1 MKKKQTEIL
10 LRRSGVLHDRDYPY
24 AFSVKSVRS
33 FARRVRSF
41 VIREQKVRRDIHR
54 PLRIASLRSSS
65 SSSDCLPVERHP
77 DPARSRTVTRAK
89 PQLRTRIVAMT
100 IIQYFAALLAMGAL
114 LAYFVRARIERAR
127 RDAPP
132 LALIFRSLDAAW
144 RVAPASRPTFVRAPR
159 DRARTR

>member
-1 MKKKQTEIL
+1 MRL
-10 LRRSGVLHDRDYPY
+10 
-24 AFSVKSVRS
+24 
-33 FARRVRSF
+33 FACAKCF
-41 VIREQKVRRDIHR
+41 
-54 PLRIASLRSSS
+54 AT
-65 SSSDCLPVERHP
+65 
-77 DPARSRTVTRAK
+77 RTVTRAK
-89 PQLRTRIVAMT
+89 PQPRTRIVAMT

>member
-1 MKKKQTEIL
+1 MKDT
-10 LRRSGVLHDRDYPY
+10 PT
-24 AFSVKSVRS
+24 
-33 FARRVRSF
+33 
-41 VIREQKVRRDIHR
+41 
-54 PLRIASLRSSS
+54 
-65 SSSDCLPVERHP
+65 RHA
-77 DPARSRTVTRAK
+77 PALSRAQK

-132 LALIFRSLDAAW
+132 LALIFRSLDAAR